1 MTNNEPAPV
10 GVTIVGGSLVNEVAG
25 QSHIVRNLTAKRYSI
40 EIPAG
45 ANETIPYSFTTEMHP
60 QNLRLELIT
69 VLKDSKNALYTV
81 PVYNETVSIV
91 EAPTN
96 FLDPQ
101 MYVPRGPT
109 VMRKRLG

>member
-10 GVTIVGGSLVNEVAG
+10 GVVLVGGSLAKEVAG
-25 QSHIVRNLTAKRYSI
+25 QSQLVHNLTAQRYSI

-60 QNLRLELIT
+60 QSLRLELVT
-69 VLKDSKNALYTV
+69 VLKGANSALYTL

-101 MYVPRGPT
+101 MYVAR
-109 VMRKRLG
+109 